1 MVTLKN
7 KTKLAFAAMAAIAIL
22 MAVAVPFVGAQ
33 TVSNPNSAV
42 ASVRTMKAQ
51 GFAYQ
56 EINGQITKYQ
66 ASFTLMV
73 QPTTTSQSKEFA
85 VTGGTVVV
93 NGVTYTM
100 TSGNGVV
107 RSGRIIFQLKAQGT
121 SPDGQAATLL
131 LQGRYFWMGGH
142 LYVARVE
149 AKLETDNGNYALLMR
164 AAIRI

>member
-1 MVTLKN
+1 
-7 KTKLAFAAMAAIAIL
+7 
-22 MAVAVPFVGAQ
+22 
-33 TVSNPNSAV
+33 
-42 ASVRTMKAQ
+42 TMKAA

-66 ASFTLMV
+66 ANFTLTL
-73 QPTTTSQSKEFA
+73 QPTSTGQPKLFA
-85 VTGGTVVV
+85 VNGGTVVV

-107 RSGRIIFQLKAQGT
+107 RPGRSIFQLKAQGT